1 MRTSAEILSM
11 NRVKMAAKRAD
22 PFRKKAITEG
32 YRSRA
37 AYKLIQIDDKYNILA
52 KCRGIVELGAYP
64 GGWTQVI
71 LRRAPMAL
79 TVTCDKIAPGPEYMG
94 ELRQMTDKTR
104 LVTIC
109 GDFRR
114 TEVRREIT
122 GHIGS
127 VPIDLVLSDMSPNIS
142 GNRLRDQAGI
152 RELAT
157 DALTYATS
165 VLTGERGAFLIKF
178 FQGEEMNDFVA
189 QVRAHFWDL
198 KIIKPGASKKGSA
211 EVYVLGNRFVGGN
224 RDRVSE

>member
-1 MRTSAEILSM
+1 MTT
-11 NRVKMAAKRAD
+11 KRAD
-22 PFRKKAITEG
+22 PFRKKAIIEG

-37 AYKLIQIDDKYNILA
+37 AYKLMQIDDKYHVLA
-52 KCRGIVELGAYP
+52 GCRGIVELGAYP

-71 LRRAPMAL
+71 LRRASTAL
-79 TVTCDKIAPGPEYMG
+79 TVTCDKIATGPEHMA

-114 TEVRREIT
+114 AEVRKEIT

-165 VLTGERGAFLIKF
+165 ILAGERGAFLIKF

-189 QVRAHFWDL
+189 QVRAHFRVL
-198 KIIKPGASKKGSA
+198 KIIKPGASKKESA

-224 RDRVSE
+224 HGKVSE